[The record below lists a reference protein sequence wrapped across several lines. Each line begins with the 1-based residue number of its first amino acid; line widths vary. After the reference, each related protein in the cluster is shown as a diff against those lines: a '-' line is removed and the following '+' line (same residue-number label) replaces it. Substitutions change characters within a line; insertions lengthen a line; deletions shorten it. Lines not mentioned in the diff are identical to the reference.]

1 MADHHDHSH
10 EELPHQ
16 SPSTMWITLG
26 AVATFITFFM
36 IVKFAVA

>member
-1 MADHHDHSH
+1 MADHHDHH

-26 AVATFITFFM
+26 AVATFMAFFLL
-36 IVKFAVA
+36 VKFTVAG